1 MPRADPETLF
11 VSTQWLADHLHAP
24 DVIVFDAS
32 WHMPAAGRDAHAEY
46 LDAHIP
52 GAVFFDIDAIADHS
66 TDLPHMLPDPVA
78 FSSAVRKL
86 GFGDG
91 MHAVVYDSVG
101 LFSAPRLW
109 WTLHVFGVDRCLHPR
124 RRPACLEGGRPPAR
138 AGRGAPRRRAISPRA
153 SDHGLV
159 ADAADV
165 MRALA
170 DGSAQVVDMRSA
182 ERFAGRVPEPRPGLR
197 SGHMPGALNLPFG
210 NLVADG
216 RHEGRRRRWRRS
228 SRRRSSIPS
237 GRSIASCG
245 SGLTASILS
254 LALAASGHRPATV
267 YDGSWSEWGAR
278 ADLPVVASRR
288 LKRRLPEN
296 KAETALDRRRLRAA
310 APLAAAV
317 APRAAAARK
326 PATDN
331 MLAKQQM
338 LR

>member
-1 MPRADPETLF
+1 MTTAAPHNDPETLF

-46 LDAHIP
+46 IDGHVP
-52 GAVFFDIDAIADHS
+52 GAVFFDIDAVADHA

-78 FSSAVRKL
+78 FSSAARRL
-86 GFGDG
+86 GLGDG
-91 MHAVVYDSVG
+91 MRAVVYDSVG

-109 WTLHVFGVDRCLHPR
+109 WTLRVFGVTEVSILDGGL
-124 RRPACLEGGRPPAR
+124 PAWKAEGRPLEQGETLRAAR
-138 AGRGAPRRRAISPRA
+138 HFTARMNHA
-153 SDHGLV
+153 LV

-165 MRALA
+165 ARALA

-182 ERFAGRVPEPRPGLR
+182 ERFAGAVPEPRPGLR

-216 RHEGRRRRWRRS
+216 RMKAPEALQQAFATARLDPER
-228 SRRRSSIPS
+228 PV
-237 GRSIASCG
+237 IASCG

-254 LALAASGHRPATV
+254 LALAATGRRPATV

-278 ADLPVVASRR
+278 NDLPAIS
-288 LKRRLPEN
+288 
-296 KAETALDRRRLRAA
+296 DS
-310 APLAAAV
+310 
-317 APRAAAARK
+317 
-326 PATDN
+326 
-331 MLAKQQM
+331 
-338 LR
+338 